1 MGKIDDGPRVGRGGV
16 KVQAEFTEIL
26 QNGSEIV
33 VIVVF
38 QC

>member
-1 MGKIDDGPRVGRGGV
+1 MGKIDDSPRVGRGGV

-26 QNGSEIV
+26 QNGSEIA
-33 VIVVF
+33 VIALF